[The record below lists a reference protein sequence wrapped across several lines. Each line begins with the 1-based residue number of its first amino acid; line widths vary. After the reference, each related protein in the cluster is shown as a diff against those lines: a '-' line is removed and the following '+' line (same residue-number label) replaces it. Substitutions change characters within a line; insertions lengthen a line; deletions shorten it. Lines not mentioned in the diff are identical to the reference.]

1 MMRPTPHTN
10 ELPPRRGTRSAV
22 VAGLGTA
29 VVIGAVL
36 GAPAA
41 AYAHNY
47 LVGSTPTAGETLTVL
62 PETFEIVTNEAL
74 LASAGLGGFA
84 LEVRDA
90 DGLFYG
96 DGCVV
101 VDGPTMSTAAALGDA
116 GDYTIIWQAVSG
128 DGHTVSDELEFTWEP
143 TDAATPAATGS
154 ETAPVCAAETDEGT
168 APAEEDDGDAATP
181 GAATTTS
188 DDSDVVW
195 IGGTASLI
203 AVVVGITLWLTR
215 RKKKD

>member
-1 MMRPTPHTN
+1 MSGAYPVSSATR
-10 ELPPRRGTRSAV
+10 LPRGARFAAVTGIGAAV
-22 VAGLGTA
+22 VAG
-29 VVIGAVL
+29 VVL

-47 LVGSTPTAGETLTVL
+47 LVDSTPAAGDTLTVL
-62 PETFEIVTNEAL
+62 PEAFEIVTNEAL

-101 VDGPTMSTAAALGDA
+101 VEGDTMSTPAALGEP
-116 GDYTIIWQAVSG
+116 GNYTVIWQVVSA
-128 DGHTVSDELEFTWEP
+128 DGHTVSDELDFQWEP
-143 TDAATPAATGS
+143 TDASAAVSAGS
-154 ETAPVCAAETDEGT
+154 ETAPVCATAEGSTT
-168 APAEEDDGDAATP
+168 APVESTEGETVTP
-181 GAATTTS
+181 AGAQERS
-188 DDSDVVW
+188 DDLVW

-203 AVVVGITLWLTR
+203 AGVIAVTLFLTR
-215 RKKKD
+215 RKKR

>member
-1 MMRPTPHTN
+1 MSGAYPVSPSTR
-10 ELPPRRGTRSAV
+10 LPRGARFAAVTGIGAAV
-22 VAGLGTA
+22 VAG
-29 VVIGAVL
+29 VVL

-47 LVGSTPTAGETLTVL
+47 LVDSTPAAGETLTTL

-90 DGLFYG
+90 NGLFYG

-101 VDGPTMSTAAALGDA
+101 VEGDTMSTPAALGEP
-116 GDYTIIWQAVSG
+116 GTYTVIWQVVSA
-128 DGHTVSDELEFTWEP
+128 DGHTVSDELDFQWEP
-143 TDAATPAATGS
+143 TDAPAAVSAGS
-154 ETAPVCAAETDEGT
+154 ETAPVCATAEGGSTSVPVESPDDEAVT
-168 APAEEDDGDAATP
+168 PAEAQER
-181 GAATTTS
+181 S
-188 DDSDVVW
+188 DDLVW

-203 AVVVGITLWLTR
+203 AVVIAVTLFLTR
-215 RKKKD
+215 RKKR